1 MVLIKSPSTEQEFA
15 SYYQF
20 RWEQLRKPLGL
31 SFGSERDQME
41 EFAYHCMAVDD
52 NGSLVGVGRIHITP
66 QQDMQIRY
74 MAVDARYQN
83 QGIGTSILNFLLSFA
98 VDQRVPRCWLN
109 ARSAACHFYEKA
121 GFENLRPVSSEL
133 DIPHFRMEIALGRS

>member
-31 SFGSERDQME
+31 PIGTERDHVE
-41 EFAYHCMAVDD
+41 EIAHHCMAVDKG
-52 NGSLVGVGRIHITP
+52 GSLVGVGRIHITP
-66 QQDMQIRY
+66 QHDMQIRY

-83 QGIGTSILNFLLSFA
+83 QGIGSAILKSLLSYA
-98 VDQRVPRCWLN
+98 ADQQVSRCWLN
-109 ARSAACHFYEKA
+109 ARFEACHFYEKA
-121 GFENLRPVSSEL
+121 GFENLRAVNSEL

>member
-1 MVLIKSPSTEQEFA
+1 MLIKSPSTKQEFA

-31 SFGSERDQME
+31 SLGSERDQKE
-41 EFAYHCMAVDD
+41 DHAHHCMAVDND
-52 NGSLVGVGRIHITP
+52 GSLVGVGRIHTTP

-83 QGIGTSILNFLLSFA
+83 QGIGSSILSFLLSFA

-109 ARSAACHFYEKA
+109 ARSEACQFYEKA
-121 GFENLRPVSSEL
+121 GFEILGPVKSEL
-133 DIPHFRMEIALGRS
+133 DIPHFRMEISLSRS